1 MSPGGPTRGVR
12 SPYDGKTK
20 QCDGNPARPA
30 QKEVEDAAIR
40 LGTMRRAQQQA
51 DEQLNM
57 LLNYRD
63 EYRNK
68 LNDNMST
75 GIASSRWTNYHQ
87 FIQTLEKAIEQ
98 HRHQLAQCNQKVE
111 QALDV
116 WRNKQQR
123 LHAGRRCR
131 RARRRTNYYRKTV
144 SIRNGWMSMPSGRH

>member
-1 MSPGGPTRGVR
+1 MAKPNSAMETLR
-12 SPYDGKTK
+12 D
-20 QCDGNPARPA
+20 PA

-123 LHAGRRCR
+123 LHARDAAGALAGERII
-131 RARRRTNYYRKTV
+131 TGK
-144 SIRNGWMSMPSGRH
+144 PSRSETDG

>member
-1 MSPGGPTRGVR
+1 MAKPNSAMETLR
-12 SPYDGKTK
+12 DL
-20 QCDGNPARPA
+20 A

-51 DEQLNM
+51 DDQLNM
-57 LLNYRD
+57 LLNYQD
-63 EYRNK
+63 EYRHK
-68 LNDNMST
+68 LNSNMST

-111 QALDV
+111 QALNV

-123 LHAGRRCR
+123 LHAWETLQARSQANELLQENRLDQKR
-131 RARRRTNYYRKTV
+131 MDEYAQRASLRKA
-144 SIRNGWMSMPSGRH
+144 HD